1 MGTNKR
7 KSIWDQKVNNF
18 IAKMEKKKSN
28 KMIKGDQE
36 NFLSVQLKQKEM
48 KNTIENQ
55 AKTNKQKSLNLRIK
69 LIKW

>member
-36 NFLSVQLKQKEM
+36 NFLSAQLK
-48 KNTIENQ
+48 
-55 AKTNKQKSLNLRIK
+55 
-69 LIKW
+69 